1 MYISSIH
8 IYYKAF
14 DEYLIL
20 CKALIQGNFMIW
32 MTDNREYDREC
43 HQPLYLQIV
52 HPWIQPTLDQKY
64 LKKIPESSPN
74 QNLNL

>member
-1 MYISSIH
+1 
-8 IYYKAF
+8 
-14 DEYLIL
+14 
-20 CKALIQGNFMIW
+20 MIW

-43 HQPLYLQIV
+43 HQPLYLQILQ
-52 HPWIQPTLDQKY
+52 PWIQATLDQKY